1 MDNDHAMQ
9 NSAGLLKISIKSAV
23 IKFMLLLGCL
33 GHGLA
38 WSAAGQ
44 IQLVIGNATVWER
57 TGSQRPAQKGVE
69 LWPGDAVVTA
79 ASSNVQIRMTDDTL
93 LWVHPNSRVKIEQYT
108 YNQKGDGKDNMA
120 LQLVQGAARTATGLI
135 AKANNA
141 NVTLKTPTAAIGIRG
156 TDFETAYVAPAM
168 GEAKPVAAAGTYNR
182 VYSGATV
189 MKSPAGQVEVNE
201 GEAAYVGIKPGDKPQ
216 ILKEIP
222 EFLRKLENPLAKA
235 NPAPSG
241 NQETITLRFRSAEEI
256 IPLVK
261 PLLGGDAVLT
271 GQGSR
276 LVLAAPDNRRAD
288 IKEAITSFD
297 IPLRKLQVT
306 VRFDDPNGADD
317 QAVVSSR
324 SRGNEPIEQRV
335 QVQEGQR
342 AFFHLTQSQ
351 VPKNMAVMARG
362 VLLVQNPQPG
372 GAAGSGIEVLPRV
385 VGDNVSMEFYSQRTL
400 VNGVVNKNQQ
410 TQRIG
415 GTVSA
420 RLGEWIEAGGSVL
433 GSAAAARS
441 NTASTLDLR
450 NTERG
455 LYMRVD
461 EID

>member
-1 MDNDHAMQ
+1 MQ
-9 NSAGLLKISIKSAV
+9 KSAALLKISIKF
-23 IKFMLLLGCL
+23 IMLLACL

-38 WSAAGQ
+38 WSAAAQ
-44 IQLVIGNATVWER
+44 IQLVIGDATVWER
-57 TGSQRPAQKGVE
+57 NGSQRPAQKGVQ
-69 LWPGDAVVTA
+69 LYPGDAVVTA

-93 LWVHPNSRVKIEQYT
+93 LWVHPNSRLKIDKYT
-108 YNQKGDGKDNMA
+108 YDKKGDGKDNIA

-135 AKANNA
+135 AKANKE
-141 NVTLKTPTAAIGIRG
+141 NVILSTSTATIGIRG

-168 GEAKPVAAAGTYNR
+168 GGAKPVAAPGTYNR

-222 EFLRKLENPLAKA
+222 EFLRKLENPLANNNA
-235 NPAPSG
+235 APSG
-241 NQETITLRFRSAEEI
+241 NQETIALRYRSAEEI
-256 IPLVK
+256 IPLLK

-276 LVLAAPDNRRAD
+276 LVLAAPDNRRAN
-288 IKEAITSFD
+288 IKAAITSFD

-306 VRFDDPNGADD
+306 VRFDDPKSADD

-324 SRGNEPIEQRV
+324 SRGNEPIEQRI

-372 GAAGSGIEVLPRV
+372 GEAGSGIEVLPRV
-385 VGDNVSMEFYSQRTL
+385 VGNNVSMEFYAQRTM
-400 VNGVVNKNQQ
+400 VSGVVNKNQQ

-420 RLGEWIEAGGSVL
+420 RLGEWVEAGGNVL

-441 NTASTLDLR
+441 NTTLDLR
-450 NTERG
+450 NAERTI
-455 LYMRVD
+455 YMRVD
-461 EID
+461 EIE

>member
-1 MDNDHAMQ
+1 MQ
-9 NSAGLLKISIKSAV
+9 KSASLLKISIKF
-23 IKFMLLLGCL
+23 ILLLACL

-38 WSAAGQ
+38 WSAAAQ
-44 IQLVIGNATVWER
+44 IQLVIGDATVWER
-57 TGSQRPAQKGVE
+57 NGSQRPAQKGVQ
-69 LWPGDAVVTA
+69 LYPGDAVVTA

-93 LWVHPNSRVKIEQYT
+93 LWVHPNSRLKIDQYT
-108 YNQKGDGKDNMA
+108 YDKKGDGKDNIA
-120 LQLVQGAARTATGLI
+120 LQLIQGAARTATGLI
-135 AKANNA
+135 AKANKK
-141 NVTLKTPTAAIGIRG
+141 NVTLSTPTATIGIRG

-168 GEAKPVAAAGTYNR
+168 GGAKPVAAPGTYNR

-189 MKSPAGQVEVNE
+189 MQSPAGQVEVNE

-222 EFLRKLENPLAKA
+222 EFLRKLENPLANNNA
-235 NPAPSG
+235 APSS
-241 NQETITLRFRSAEEI
+241 NQETIALRYRSAEEI
-256 IPLVK
+256 IPLLK

-276 LVLAAPDNRRAD
+276 LVLAAPDNRRAN
-288 IKEAITSFD
+288 IKAAITSFD

-306 VRFDDPNGADD
+306 VRFDDPKSADD

-324 SRGNEPIEQRV
+324 SRGNEPIEQRI

-385 VGDNVSMEFYSQRTL
+385 VGNNVSMEFYAQRSM
-400 VNGVVNKNQQ
+400 VSGVVNKNQQ

-420 RLGEWIEAGGSVL
+420 RLGEWVEAGGNVL
-433 GSAAAARS
+433 GSAAGARS

-450 NTERG
+450 NAERTI
-455 LYMRVD
+455 YMRVD
-461 EID
+461 EIE

>member
-1 MDNDHAMQ
+1 MQ
-9 NSAGLLKISIKSAV
+9 KSASLLKISIKF
-23 IKFMLLLGCL
+23 ILLLACL

-38 WSAAGQ
+38 WSAAAQ
-44 IQLVIGNATVWER
+44 IQLVIGDATVWER
-57 TGSQRPAQKGVE
+57 NGSQRPAQKGVQ
-69 LWPGDAVVTA
+69 LYPGDAVVTA

-93 LWVHPNSRVKIEQYT
+93 LWVHPNSRLKIDQYT
-108 YNQKGDGKDNMA
+108 YDKKGDGKDNIA

-135 AKANNA
+135 AKANKK
-141 NVTLKTPTAAIGIRG
+141 NVILSTPTTTIGIRG

-168 GEAKPVAAAGTYNR
+168 GGAKPVAAPGTYNR

-189 MKSPAGQVEVNE
+189 MQSPAGQVEVNE

-222 EFLRKLENPLAKA
+222 EFLRKLENPLANNNA
-235 NPAPSG
+235 APSS
-241 NQETITLRFRSAEEI
+241 NQETIALRYRSAEEI
-256 IPLVK
+256 IPLLK

-276 LVLAAPDNRRAD
+276 LVLAAPDNRRAN
-288 IKEAITSFD
+288 IKAAITSFD

-306 VRFDDPNGADD
+306 VRFDDPKSADD

-324 SRGNEPIEQRV
+324 SRGNEPIEQRI

-385 VGDNVSMEFYSQRTL
+385 VGNNVSLEFYAQRSM
-400 VNGVVNKNQQ
+400 VSGVVNKNQQ

-420 RLGEWIEAGGSVL
+420 RLGEWVEAGGNVL
-433 GSAAAARS
+433 GSAAGARS

-450 NTERG
+450 NAERTI
-455 LYMRVD
+455 YMRVD
-461 EID
+461 EIE

>member
-1 MDNDHAMQ
+1 MQ
-9 NSAGLLKISIKSAV
+9 KSASLLKISIKF
-23 IKFMLLLGCL
+23 ILLLACL

-38 WSAAGQ
+38 WSAAAQ
-44 IQLVIGNATVWER
+44 IQLVIGDATVWER
-57 TGSQRPAQKGVE
+57 NGSQRPAQKGVQ
-69 LWPGDAVVTA
+69 LYPGDAVVTA

-93 LWVHPNSRVKIEQYT
+93 LWVHPNSRLKIDQYT
-108 YNQKGDGKDNMA
+108 YDKKGDGKDNIA
-120 LQLVQGAARTATGLI
+120 LQLIQGAARTATGLI
-135 AKANNA
+135 AKANKK
-141 NVTLKTPTAAIGIRG
+141 NVTLSTPTATIGIRG

-168 GEAKPVAAAGTYNR
+168 GGAKPVAAPGTYNR

-189 MKSPAGQVEVNE
+189 MQSPAGQVEVNE

-222 EFLRKLENPLAKA
+222 EFLRKLENPLANNNA
-235 NPAPSG
+235 APSG
-241 NQETITLRFRSAEEI
+241 NQETIALRYRSAEEI
-256 IPLVK
+256 IPLLK

-276 LVLAAPDNRRAD
+276 LVLAAPDNRRAN
-288 IKEAITSFD
+288 IKAAITSFD

-306 VRFDDPNGADD
+306 VRFDDPKSADD

-324 SRGNEPIEQRV
+324 SRGNEPIEQRI

-385 VGDNVSMEFYSQRTL
+385 VGNNVSMEFYAQRSM
-400 VNGVVNKNQQ
+400 VSGVVNKNQQ

-420 RLGEWIEAGGSVL
+420 RLGEWVEAGGNVL
-433 GSAAAARS
+433 GSAAGARS

-450 NTERG
+450 NAERTI
-455 LYMRVD
+455 YMRVD
-461 EID
+461 EIE

>member
-1 MDNDHAMQ
+1 MQ
-9 NSAGLLKISIKSAV
+9 KSASLLKISIKF
-23 IKFMLLLGCL
+23 ILLLACL

-38 WSAAGQ
+38 WSAAAQ
-44 IQLVIGNATVWER
+44 IQLVIGDATVWER
-57 TGSQRPAQKGVE
+57 NGSQRPAQKGVQ
-69 LWPGDAVVTA
+69 LYPGDAVVTA

-93 LWVHPNSRVKIEQYT
+93 LWVHPNSRLKIDQYT
-108 YNQKGDGKDNMA
+108 YDKKGDGKDNIA

-135 AKANNA
+135 AKANKE
-141 NVTLKTPTAAIGIRG
+141 NVILSTSTATIGIRG

-168 GEAKPVAAAGTYNR
+168 GGAKPVAAPGTYNR

-222 EFLRKLENPLAKA
+222 EFLRKLENPLANNNA
-235 NPAPSG
+235 APSS
-241 NQETITLRFRSAEEI
+241 NQETIALRYRSAEEI
-256 IPLVK
+256 IPLLK

-276 LVLAAPDNRRAD
+276 LVLAAPDNRRAN
-288 IKEAITSFD
+288 IKAAITSFD

-306 VRFDDPNGADD
+306 VRFDDPKSADD

-324 SRGNEPIEQRV
+324 SRGNEPIEQRI

-385 VGDNVSMEFYSQRTL
+385 VGNNVSMEFYAQRSM
-400 VNGVVNKNQQ
+400 VSGVVNKNQQ

-420 RLGEWIEAGGSVL
+420 RLGEWVEAGGNVL
-433 GSAAAARS
+433 GSAAGARS

-450 NTERG
+450 NAERTI
-455 LYMRVD
+455 YMRVD
-461 EID
+461 EIE

>member
-1 MDNDHAMQ
+1 MQ
-9 NSAGLLKISIKSAV
+9 KSASLLKISIKF
-23 IKFMLLLGCL
+23 ILLLACL

-38 WSAAGQ
+38 WSAAAQ
-44 IQLVIGNATVWER
+44 IQLVIGDATVWER
-57 TGSQRPAQKGVE
+57 NGSQRPAQKGVQ
-69 LWPGDAVVTA
+69 LYPGDAVVTA

-93 LWVHPNSRVKIEQYT
+93 LWVHPNSRLKIDQYT
-108 YNQKGDGKDNMA
+108 YDKKGDGKDNIA
-120 LQLVQGAARTATGLI
+120 LQLIQGAARTATGLI
-135 AKANNA
+135 AKANKK
-141 NVTLKTPTAAIGIRG
+141 NVTLSTPTATIGIRG

-168 GEAKPVAAAGTYNR
+168 GGAKPVAAPGTYNR

-189 MKSPAGQVEVNE
+189 MQSPAGQVEVNE

-222 EFLRKLENPLAKA
+222 EFLRKLENPLANNNA
-235 NPAPSG
+235 APSS
-241 NQETITLRFRSAEEI
+241 NQETIALRYRSAEEI
-256 IPLVK
+256 IPLLK

-276 LVLAAPDNRRAD
+276 LVLAAPDNRRAN
-288 IKEAITSFD
+288 IKAAITSFD

-306 VRFDDPNGADD
+306 VRFDDPKSADD

-324 SRGNEPIEQRV
+324 SRGNEPIEQRI

-385 VGDNVSMEFYSQRTL
+385 VGNNVSMEFYAQRTM
-400 VNGVVNKNQQ
+400 VSGVVNKNQQ

-420 RLGEWIEAGGSVL
+420 RLGEWVEAGGNVL
-433 GSAAAARS
+433 GSAAGARS

-450 NTERG
+450 NAERTI
-455 LYMRVD
+455 YMRVD
-461 EID
+461 EIE

>member
-1 MDNDHAMQ
+1 MQ
-9 NSAGLLKISIKSAV
+9 KSASLLKISIKF
-23 IKFMLLLGCL
+23 ILLLACL

-38 WSAAGQ
+38 WSAAAQ
-44 IQLVIGNATVWER
+44 IQLVIGDATVWER
-57 TGSQRPAQKGVE
+57 NGSQRPAQKGVQ
-69 LWPGDAVVTA
+69 LYPGDAVVTA

-93 LWVHPNSRVKIEQYT
+93 LWVHPNSRLKIDQYT
-108 YNQKGDGKDNMA
+108 YDKKGDGKDNIA
-120 LQLVQGAARTATGLI
+120 LQLIQGAARTATGLI
-135 AKANNA
+135 AKANKK
-141 NVTLKTPTAAIGIRG
+141 NVTLSTPTATIGIRG

-168 GEAKPVAAAGTYNR
+168 GGAKPVAAPGTYNR

-189 MKSPAGQVEVNE
+189 MQSPAGQVEVNE

-222 EFLRKLENPLAKA
+222 EFLRKLENPLANNNA
-235 NPAPSG
+235 APSG
-241 NQETITLRFRSAEEI
+241 NQETIALRYRSAEEI
-256 IPLVK
+256 IPLLK

-276 LVLAAPDNRRAD
+276 LVLAAPDNRRAN
-288 IKEAITSFD
+288 IKAAITSFD

-306 VRFDDPNGADD
+306 VRFDDPKSADD

-324 SRGNEPIEQRV
+324 SRGNEPIEQRI

-385 VGDNVSMEFYSQRTL
+385 VGNNVSLEFYAQRSM
-400 VNGVVNKNQQ
+400 VSGVVNKNQQ

-420 RLGEWIEAGGSVL
+420 RLGEWVEAGGNVL
-433 GSAAAARS
+433 GSAAGARS

-450 NTERG
+450 NAERTI
-455 LYMRVD
+455 YMRVD
-461 EID
+461 EIE

>member
-1 MDNDHAMQ
+1 MQ
-9 NSAGLLKISIKSAV
+9 KSASLLKISIKF
-23 IKFMLLLGCL
+23 ILLLACL

-38 WSAAGQ
+38 WSAAAQ
-44 IQLVIGNATVWER
+44 IQLVIGDATVWER
-57 TGSQRPAQKGVE
+57 NGSQRPAQKGVQ
-69 LWPGDAVVTA
+69 LYPGDAVVTA

-93 LWVHPNSRVKIEQYT
+93 LWVHPNSRLKIDQYT
-108 YNQKGDGKDNMA
+108 YDKKGDGKDNIA

-135 AKANNA
+135 AKANKK
-141 NVTLKTPTAAIGIRG
+141 NVILSTPTATIGIRG

-168 GEAKPVAAAGTYNR
+168 GGAKPVAAPGTYNR

-189 MKSPAGQVEVNE
+189 MQSPAGQVEVNE

-222 EFLRKLENPLAKA
+222 EFLRKLENPLANNNA
-235 NPAPSG
+235 APSG
-241 NQETITLRFRSAEEI
+241 NQETIALRYRSAEEI
-256 IPLVK
+256 IPLLK

-276 LVLAAPDNRRAD
+276 LVLAAPDNRRAN
-288 IKEAITSFD
+288 IKAAITSFD

-306 VRFDDPNGADD
+306 VRFDDPKSADD

-324 SRGNEPIEQRV
+324 SRGNEPIEQRI

-385 VGDNVSMEFYSQRTL
+385 VGNNVSMEFYAQRSM
-400 VNGVVNKNQQ
+400 VSGVVNKNQQ

-420 RLGEWIEAGGSVL
+420 RLGEWVEAGGNVL
-433 GSAAAARS
+433 GSAAGARS

-450 NTERG
+450 NAERTI
-455 LYMRVD
+455 YMRVD
-461 EID
+461 EIE

>member
-1 MDNDHAMQ
+1 MENVHAMQ
-9 NSAGLLKISIKSAV
+9 ESAGLLKISIKSAV
-23 IKFMLLLGCL
+23 IKFILLLACL

-44 IQLVIGNATVWER
+44 IQLVIGYATVWER

-69 LWPGDAVVTA
+69 LYPGDAVVTA

-93 LWVHPNSRVKIEQYT
+93 LWVHPNSRLKIDQYT
-108 YNQKGDGKDNMA
+108 YTKKGDAKDNIA

-141 NVTLKTPTAAIGIRG
+141 NFMLRTATATIGIRG

-168 GEAKPVAAAGTYNR
+168 GGAKPVAAPGTYNR

-201 GEAAYVGIKPGDKPQ
+201 DEAAYVGIRPGDKPQ
-216 ILKEIP
+216 ILKPIP
-222 EFLRKLENPLAKA
+222 EFLRKLENPLA
-235 NPAPSG
+235 NNNTAPSG
-241 NQETITLRFRSAEEI
+241 NQETIALRYRTAQEI
-256 IPLVK
+256 IPLLK

-271 GQGSR
+271 GQDSR

-288 IKEAITSFD
+288 IKAAISSFD

-306 VRFDDPNGADD
+306 VRFDDPNSADD
-317 QAVVSSR
+317 QVVVSSR

-351 VPKNMAVMARG
+351 VPKSMAVMARG

-372 GAAGSGIEVLPRV
+372 SAAGSGIEVLPRV
-385 VGDNVSMEFYSQRTL
+385 VGNNVSMEFYAQRTM

-420 RLGEWIEAGGSVL
+420 RFGEWIEASGSVL
-433 GSAAAARS
+433 GSAAGARN

-450 NTERG
+450 NTERV

-461 EID
+461 EIE

>member
-1 MDNDHAMQ
+1 MQ
-9 NSAGLLKISIKSAV
+9 KSASLLKISIKF
-23 IKFMLLLGCL
+23 ILLLACL

-38 WSAAGQ
+38 WSAAAQ
-44 IQLVIGNATVWER
+44 IQLVIGDATVWER
-57 TGSQRPAQKGVE
+57 NGSQRPAQKGVQ
-69 LWPGDAVVTA
+69 LYPGDAVVTA

-93 LWVHPNSRVKIEQYT
+93 LWVHPNSRLKIDQYT
-108 YNQKGDGKDNMA
+108 YDKKGDGKDNIA
-120 LQLVQGAARTATGLI
+120 LQLIQGAARTATGLI
-135 AKANNA
+135 AKANKK
-141 NVTLKTPTAAIGIRG
+141 NVTLSTPTATIGIRG

-168 GEAKPVAAAGTYNR
+168 GGAKPVAAPGTYNR

-189 MKSPAGQVEVNE
+189 MQSPAGQVEVNE

-222 EFLRKLENPLAKA
+222 EFLRKLENPLANNNA
-235 NPAPSG
+235 VPSG
-241 NQETITLRFRSAEEI
+241 NQETIALRYRSAEEI
-256 IPLVK
+256 IPLLK

-276 LVLAAPDNRRAD
+276 LVLAAPDNRRAN
-288 IKEAITSFD
+288 IKAAITSFD

-306 VRFDDPNGADD
+306 VRFDDPKSADD

-324 SRGNEPIEQRV
+324 SRGNEPIEQRI

-385 VGDNVSMEFYSQRTL
+385 VGNNVSMEFYAQRSM
-400 VNGVVNKNQQ
+400 VSGVVNKNQQ

-420 RLGEWIEAGGSVL
+420 RLGEWVEAGGNVL
-433 GSAAAARS
+433 GSAAGARS

-450 NTERG
+450 NAERTI
-455 LYMRVD
+455 YMRVD
-461 EID
+461 EIE

>member
-1 MDNDHAMQ
+1 MQ
-9 NSAGLLKISIKSAV
+9 KSAALLKISIKF
-23 IKFMLLLGCL
+23 ILLLACL

-38 WSAAGQ
+38 WSAAAQ
-44 IQLVIGNATVWER
+44 IQLVIGDATVWER
-57 TGSQRPAQKGVE
+57 NGSQRPAQKGVQ
-69 LWPGDAVVTA
+69 LYPGDAVVTA

-93 LWVHPNSRVKIEQYT
+93 LWVHPNSRLKIEQYT

-182 VYSGATV
+182 VYSGATL
-189 MKSPAGQVEVNE
+189 MKSPAGQVEVKE

-222 EFLRKLENPLAKA
+222 EFLRKLENPLANNDA
-235 NPAPSG
+235 APASG
-241 NQETITLRFRSAEEI
+241 QETIALRHRSAEEI

-261 PLLGGDAVLT
+261 PLLGGGAVLT

-288 IKEAITSFD
+288 IKAAITSFD

-306 VRFDDPNGADD
+306 VRFDDPNNADD
-317 QAVVSSR
+317 SVVVSSR
-324 SRGNEPIEQRV
+324 PRGNEPIEQRV

-342 AFFHLTQSQ
+342 AFFYTAQSQ
-351 VPKNMAVMARG
+351 VPKTMTIMARG

-385 VGDNVSMEFYSQRTL
+385 IGNNVSMEFYAQRTV

-410 TQRIG
+410 TQRLG

-420 RLGEWIEAGGSVL
+420 RLGEWVEAGGSVL
-433 GSAAAARS
+433 GSVAAARS

-450 NTERG
+450 NTERA

-461 EID
+461 EIE

>member
-1 MDNDHAMQ
+1 MQ
-9 NSAGLLKISIKSAV
+9 KSASLLKISIKF
-23 IKFMLLLGCL
+23 ILLLACL

-38 WSAAGQ
+38 WSAAAQ
-44 IQLVIGNATVWER
+44 IQLVIGDATVWER
-57 TGSQRPAQKGVE
+57 NGSQRPAQKGVQ
-69 LWPGDAVVTA
+69 LYPGDAVVTA

-93 LWVHPNSRVKIEQYT
+93 LWVHPNSRLKIDQYT
-108 YNQKGDGKDNMA
+108 YDKKGDGKDNIA
-120 LQLVQGAARTATGLI
+120 LQLIQGAARTATGLI
-135 AKANNA
+135 AKANKK
-141 NVTLKTPTAAIGIRG
+141 NVTLSTPTATIGIRG

-168 GEAKPVAAAGTYNR
+168 GGAKPVAAPGTYNR

-189 MKSPAGQVEVNE
+189 MQSPAGQVEVNE

-222 EFLRKLENPLAKA
+222 EFLRKLENPLANNNA
-235 NPAPSG
+235 APSS
-241 NQETITLRFRSAEEI
+241 NQETIALRYRSAEEI
-256 IPLVK
+256 IPLLK

-276 LVLAAPDNRRAD
+276 LVLAAPDNRRAN
-288 IKEAITSFD
+288 IKAAITSFD

-306 VRFDDPNGADD
+306 VRFDDPKSADE

-324 SRGNEPIEQRV
+324 SRGNEPIEQRI

-385 VGDNVSMEFYSQRTL
+385 VGNNVSMEFYAQRSM
-400 VNGVVNKNQQ
+400 VSGVVNKNQQ

-420 RLGEWIEAGGSVL
+420 RLGEWVEAGGNVL
-433 GSAAAARS
+433 GSAAGARS

-450 NTERG
+450 NAERTI
-455 LYMRVD
+455 YMRVD
-461 EID
+461 EIE

>member
-1 MDNDHAMQ
+1 
-9 NSAGLLKISIKSAV
+9 
-23 IKFMLLLGCL
+23 ML
-33 GHGLA
+33 
-38 WSAAGQ
+38 
-44 IQLVIGNATVWER
+44 
-57 TGSQRPAQKGVE
+57 
-69 LWPGDAVVTA
+69 
-79 ASSNVQIRMTDDTL
+79 
-93 LWVHPNSRVKIEQYT
+93 
-108 YNQKGDGKDNMA
+108 
-120 LQLVQGAARTATGLI
+120 RTAT
-135 AKANNA
+135 A
-141 NVTLKTPTAAIGIRG
+141 TIGIRG

-168 GEAKPVAAAGTYNR
+168 GGAKPVAAPGTYNR

-201 GEAAYVGIKPGDKPQ
+201 DEAAYVGIRPGDKPQ
-216 ILKEIP
+216 ILKPIP
-222 EFLRKLENPLAKA
+222 EFLRKLENPLA
-235 NPAPSG
+235 NNNTAPSS
-241 NQETITLRFRSAEEI
+241 NQETIALRYRSAQEI
-256 IPLVK
+256 IPLLK

-271 GQGSR
+271 GQDSR

-288 IKEAITSFD
+288 IKAAISSFD

-306 VRFDDPNGADD
+306 VRFDDPNSADD
-317 QAVVSSR
+317 QVVVSSR

-372 GAAGSGIEVLPRV
+372 SAAGSGIEVLPRV
-385 VGDNVSMEFYSQRTL
+385 VGNNVSMEFYAQRTM

-433 GSAAAARS
+433 GSAAGARS

-450 NTERG
+450 NTERA

-461 EID
+461 EIE

>member
-1 MDNDHAMQ
+1 MQ
-9 NSAGLLKISIKSAV
+9 KSASLLKISIKF
-23 IKFMLLLGCL
+23 ILLLACL

-38 WSAAGQ
+38 WSAAAQ
-44 IQLVIGNATVWER
+44 IQLVIGDATVWER
-57 TGSQRPAQKGVE
+57 NGSQRPAQKGVQ
-69 LWPGDAVVTA
+69 LYPGDAVVTA

-93 LWVHPNSRVKIEQYT
+93 LWVHPNSRLKIDQYT
-108 YNQKGDGKDNMA
+108 YDKKGDGKDNIA
-120 LQLVQGAARTATGLI
+120 LQLIQGAARTATGLI
-135 AKANNA
+135 AKANKK
-141 NVTLKTPTAAIGIRG
+141 NVTLSTPTATIGIRG

-168 GEAKPVAAAGTYNR
+168 GGAKPVAAPGTYNR

-189 MKSPAGQVEVNE
+189 MQSPAGQVEVNE

-222 EFLRKLENPLAKA
+222 EFLRKLENPLANNNA
-235 NPAPSG
+235 APRG
-241 NQETITLRFRSAEEI
+241 NQETIALRYRSAEEI
-256 IPLVK
+256 IPLLK

-276 LVLAAPDNRRAD
+276 LVLAAPDNRRAN
-288 IKEAITSFD
+288 IKAAITSFD

-306 VRFDDPNGADD
+306 VRFDDPKSADD

-324 SRGNEPIEQRV
+324 SRGNEPIEQRI

-385 VGDNVSMEFYSQRTL
+385 VGNNVSMEFYAQRSM
-400 VNGVVNKNQQ
+400 VSGVVNKNQQ

-420 RLGEWIEAGGSVL
+420 RLGEWVEAGGNVL
-433 GSAAAARS
+433 GSAAGARS

-450 NTERG
+450 NAERTI
-455 LYMRVD
+455 YMRVD
-461 EID
+461 EIE

>member
-1 MDNDHAMQ
+1 MQ
-9 NSAGLLKISIKSAV
+9 KSASLLKISIKF
-23 IKFMLLLGCL
+23 ILLLACL

-38 WSAAGQ
+38 WSAAAQ
-44 IQLVIGNATVWER
+44 IQLVIGDATVWER
-57 TGSQRPAQKGVE
+57 NGSQRPAQKGVQ
-69 LWPGDAVVTA
+69 LYPGDAVVTA

-93 LWVHPNSRVKIEQYT
+93 LWVHPNSRLKIDQYT
-108 YNQKGDGKDNMA
+108 YDKKSDGKDNIA
-120 LQLVQGAARTATGLI
+120 LQLIQGAARTATGLI
-135 AKANNA
+135 AKANKK
-141 NVTLKTPTAAIGIRG
+141 NVTLSTPTATIGIRG

-168 GEAKPVAAAGTYNR
+168 GGAKPVAAPGTYNR

-189 MKSPAGQVEVNE
+189 MQSPAGQVEVNE

-222 EFLRKLENPLAKA
+222 EFLRKLENPLANNNA
-235 NPAPSG
+235 APSG
-241 NQETITLRFRSAEEI
+241 NQETIALRYRSAEEI
-256 IPLVK
+256 IPLLK

-276 LVLAAPDNRRAD
+276 LVLAAPDNRRAN
-288 IKEAITSFD
+288 IKAAITSFD

-306 VRFDDPNGADD
+306 VRFDDPKSADD

-324 SRGNEPIEQRV
+324 SRGNEPIEQRI

-385 VGDNVSMEFYSQRTL
+385 VGNNVSMEFYAQRSM
-400 VNGVVNKNQQ
+400 VSGVVNKNQQ

-420 RLGEWIEAGGSVL
+420 RLGEWVEAGGNVL

-450 NTERG
+450 NAERTI
-455 LYMRVD
+455 YMRVD
-461 EID
+461 EIE

>member
-1 MDNDHAMQ
+1 MQ
-9 NSAGLLKISIKSAV
+9 KSASLLKISIKF
-23 IKFMLLLGCL
+23 ILLLACL

-38 WSAAGQ
+38 WSAAAQ
-44 IQLVIGNATVWER
+44 IQLVIGDATVWER
-57 TGSQRPAQKGVE
+57 NGSQRPAQKGVQ
-69 LWPGDAVVTA
+69 LYPGDAVVTA

-93 LWVHPNSRVKIEQYT
+93 LWVHPNSRLKIDQYT
-108 YNQKGDGKDNMA
+108 YDKKGDGKDNIA
-120 LQLVQGAARTATGLI
+120 LQLLQGAARTATGLI
-135 AKANNA
+135 AKANKK
-141 NVTLKTPTAAIGIRG
+141 NVILSTPTATIGIRG

-168 GEAKPVAAAGTYNR
+168 GGAKPVAAPGTYNR

-189 MKSPAGQVEVNE
+189 MQSPAGQVEVNE

-222 EFLRKLENPLAKA
+222 EFLRKLENPLANNNA
-235 NPAPSG
+235 APSS
-241 NQETITLRFRSAEEI
+241 NQETIALRYRSAEEI
-256 IPLVK
+256 IPLLK

-276 LVLAAPDNRRAD
+276 LVLAAPDNRRAN
-288 IKEAITSFD
+288 IKAAITSFD

-306 VRFDDPNGADD
+306 VRFDDPKSADD

-324 SRGNEPIEQRV
+324 SRGNEPIEQRI

-385 VGDNVSMEFYSQRTL
+385 VGNNVSMEFYAQRSM
-400 VNGVVNKNQQ
+400 VSGVVNKNQQ

-420 RLGEWIEAGGSVL
+420 RLGEWVEAGGNVL
-433 GSAAAARS
+433 GSAAGARS

-450 NTERG
+450 NAERTI
-455 LYMRVD
+455 YMRVD
-461 EID
+461 EIE

>member
-1 MDNDHAMQ
+1 MQ
-9 NSAGLLKISIKSAV
+9 KSASLLKISIKF
-23 IKFMLLLGCL
+23 ILLLACL

-38 WSAAGQ
+38 WSAAAQ
-44 IQLVIGNATVWER
+44 IQLVIGDATVWER
-57 TGSQRPAQKGVE
+57 NGSQRPAQKGVQ
-69 LWPGDAVVTA
+69 LYPGDAVVTA

-93 LWVHPNSRVKIEQYT
+93 LWVHPNSRLKIDQYT
-108 YNQKGDGKDNMA
+108 YDKKGDGKDNIA
-120 LQLVQGAARTATGLI
+120 LQLIQGAARTATGLI
-135 AKANNA
+135 AKANKK
-141 NVTLKTPTAAIGIRG
+141 NVTLSTPTATIGIRG

-168 GEAKPVAAAGTYNR
+168 GGAKPVAAPGTYNR

-222 EFLRKLENPLAKA
+222 EFLRKLENPLANNNA
-235 NPAPSG
+235 APSS
-241 NQETITLRFRSAEEI
+241 NQETIALRYRSAEEI
-256 IPLVK
+256 IPLLK

-276 LVLAAPDNRRAD
+276 LVLAAPDNRRAN
-288 IKEAITSFD
+288 IKAAITSFD

-306 VRFDDPNGADD
+306 VRFDDPKSADD

-324 SRGNEPIEQRV
+324 SRGNEPIEQRI

-385 VGDNVSMEFYSQRTL
+385 VGNNVSMEFYAQRTM
-400 VNGVVNKNQQ
+400 VSGVVNKNQQ

-420 RLGEWIEAGGSVL
+420 RLGEWVEAGGNVL
-433 GSAAAARS
+433 GSAAGARS

-450 NTERG
+450 NAERTI
-455 LYMRVD
+455 YMRVD
-461 EID
+461 EIE

>member
-1 MDNDHAMQ
+1 LENDHAMQ
-9 NSAGLLKISIKSAV
+9 ESTGPLKISIKSAV
-23 IKFMLLLGCL
+23 IKFILLLVCL

-44 IQLVIGNATVWER
+44 IQLVIGYATVWER

-69 LWPGDAVVTA
+69 LYPGDAVVTA

-93 LWVHPNSRVKIEQYT
+93 LWVHPNSRLKIDQYT
-108 YNQKGDGKDNMA
+108 YTKKGDAKDNIA

-135 AKANNA
+135 AKANNS
-141 NVTLKTPTAAIGIRG
+141 NFMLRTATATIGIRG

-168 GEAKPVAAAGTYNR
+168 GGAKPVAAPGTYNR

-201 GEAAYVGIKPGDKPQ
+201 DEAAYVGIRPGDKPQ
-216 ILKEIP
+216 ILKPIP
-222 EFLRKLENPLAKA
+222 EFLRKLENPLA
-235 NPAPSG
+235 NNNTAPSG
-241 NQETITLRFRSAEEI
+241 NQETIALRYRSAQEI
-256 IPLVK
+256 ISLLK

-271 GQGSR
+271 GQDSR

-288 IKEAITSFD
+288 IKAAISSFD

-306 VRFDDPNGADD
+306 VRFDDPNSADD
-317 QAVVSSR
+317 QVVVSSR

-372 GAAGSGIEVLPRV
+372 NAAGSGIEVLPRV
-385 VGDNVSMEFYSQRTL
+385 VGNNVSMEFYAQRTM

-433 GSAAAARS
+433 GSAAGARS

-450 NTERG
+450 NTERA

-461 EID
+461 EIE